1 MYAAGVPVFQELLVK
16 DAIFA
21 EVLPEVQED
30 AFAALLQVDLVSTDA
45 IGSIVN
51 CE

>member
-1 MYAAGVPVFQELLVK
+1 MDAACVAVFQELLVE
-16 DAIFA
+16 DAVFA
-21 EVLPEVQED
+21 EVLPKVQED
-30 AFAALLQVDLVSTDA
+30 AFAALFKVDFVATDA